1 MEFRDNEAIY
11 LQIAGY
17 VSENILRGQWPPD
30 EKIPSVRDLAGELQ
44 VNPNTVMRT
53 YEFLQNQ
60 GVLYNKR
67 GIGFFVAPDAGQKVT
82 QFRRAR
88 FLDHELP
95 ELFKT
100 IFLLDISLEELQQR
114 YVDYK
119 AQRLAQATPPPST
132 INLSTNG
139 HDNQ

>member
-17 VSENILRGQWPPD
+17 VSEKILRQQWPPD
-30 EKIPSVRDLAGELQ
+30 DKIPSVRDLAGELQ

-67 GIGFFVAPDAGQKVT
+67 GIGFFVAPDAARKVKE
-82 QFRRAR
+82 FRRAR
-88 FLDHELP
+88 FLQQDLP

-100 IFLLDISLEELQQR
+100 IFLLDIGLEELQQR
-114 YVDYK
+114 YAQFK
-119 AQRLAQATPPPST
+119 ADQPAPLPTPHA
-132 INLSTNG
+132 LSNG
-139 HDNQ
+139 HENQ

>member
-17 VSENILRGQWPPD
+17 VGEKILRQQWPPD
-30 EKIPSVRDLAGELQ
+30 DKIPSVRDLAGELQ

-60 GVLYNKR
+60 EVLYNKR
-67 GIGFFVAPDAGQKVT
+67 GIGFFVAPDAGQKVKA
-82 QFRRAR
+82 FRRTR
-88 FLDHELP
+88 FLQQELP

-100 IFLLDISLEELQQR
+100 IFLLDISLDELQHR
-114 YVDYK
+114 YAQFK
-119 AQRLAQATPPPST
+119 AEQAAALST
-132 INLSTNG
+132 ITVISND
-139 HDNQ
+139 HENQ